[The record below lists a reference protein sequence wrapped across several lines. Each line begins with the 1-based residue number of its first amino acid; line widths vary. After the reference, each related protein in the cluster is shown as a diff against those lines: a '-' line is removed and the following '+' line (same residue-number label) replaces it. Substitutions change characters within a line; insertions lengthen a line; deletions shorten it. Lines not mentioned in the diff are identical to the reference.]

1 MHHQVLEMTLAQ
13 VYFMPVCQQQ
23 LKEVGNSREEK
34 DLEAYLN
41 IKELAVRPVT
51 GLVTHINA

>member
-1 MHHQVLEMTLAQ
+1 MTLAQ